1 MAPDRNTQPGLLKL
15 ARRTFG
21 SFGEIVCVSRL
32 LKQGG
37 LRTDAGQGALY
48 RSLGVALA

>member
-1 MAPDRNTQPGLLKL
+1 MLKL

-21 SFGEIVCVSRL
+21 SLGQIVCVSRL

-37 LRTDAGQGALY
+37 LRTDAGRGALY
-48 RSLGVALA
+48 RSFGVALA